1 MGTHLR
7 TEWNLPDF
15 LDARRNLCGF
25 ASWSAFA
32 RATGVAESTVR
43 RLLSEDAL
51 DDSAMPRSRE
61 LLAKALRFGGWWD
74 LYAAWHGDR
83 LTDGLPP
90 VRSRTISCETTPE
103 TTARAPSAAVICRP
117 SAWDAARAR
126 LAGLARFA
134 FWSAPEWRAPQPAPV
149 AAIALRE
156 RSPVR

>member
-43 RLLSEDAL
+43 RLLREDAL
-51 DDSAMPRSRE
+51 DDSSIPRSRE

-83 LTDGLPP
+83 LTEGLPS
-90 VRSRTISCETTPE
+90 VRSREMTAE
-103 TTARAPSAAVICRP
+103 TTARAPAAAVICRP

-134 FWSAPEWRAPQPAPV
+134 FWSAPEWRARQPAP
-149 AAIALRE
+149 AAVALRE
-156 RSPVR
+156 RLPVR